1 MGSGSD
7 YIFFCLNLDISV
19 GDHQETV
26 PVEGVAGGGTA
37 YGWSDTG
44 VNDPRP
50 LRGAIDPMKVSSL
63 ELLNVWCM
71 PNSANVGPQDMPREL
86 EPISLLAARNE
97 RESIQ
102 IAIRPKVS
110 WGGSGIAGTVQVQCT
125 DLCSPCG
132 ARLVV
137 GQSLTLRRVVP
148 VLGVPDAL
156 VPLDMPVC
164 QLNLFPGETT
174 VIWIS
179 VDVPSEQ
186 TPGHY
191 EGEIIIS
198 ATKSEAESTSQS
210 LTKVEKHQL
219 YRELRDCLDVVE
231 PLKGR
236 PSEEVV
242 ERVKSA
248 TSSLRRV
255 LLSPSFADFFS
266 DYGPIDMMEEDAV
279 SSLSIRLKI
288 SLTVWDFVLP
298 VTPSVPAVIGVS
310 FFIYWVRN
318 YIKPLNWLWRIS
330 TGNKLLSIEF
340 TLFSVCQISDT
351 VIEDRFGVEH
361 GTNEWFELLD
371 QHFKWL
377 LQYRISPYFCRWG
390 NGMRV
395 LTYTSPWP
403 ADHPKSDE
411 YFSDPRL
418 AAYAVPNGPIVPCGD
433 TAKDYLRREV
443 EILRTKNHWKK
454 AYFYLWDEP
463 LNIEQYNG
471 IRSMASEIHAYAPDA
486 RILTTYYCGP
496 SDAPLASNNFEAFLK
511 VPEFLRPHTQIY
523 CTRTAKSSQHIKTT
537 KPEDAIS
544 YFMVFTGKCQDI
556 SWHLTGVYAPSEGAE
571 REETSWEIGAARGLV
586 TGSWILCGDFNIV
599 RHPSEKKNCSRIN
612 KGMIDFSDFIE
623 DMELVDIELS
633 GGKYSWKKGDR
644 HITTSR
650 LDKILFFEE
659 WASNFRNISQ
669 NLLPRVT
676 SDHSPIMLQCGDWE
690 TTKSYFKFENW
701 WLETDGFKERV
712 KGCKTFSGNL
722 RARKQEVLRQLA
734 ELEETQEHRALE
746 AEEITSRLTLNMKF
760 EDVANREKIAYRQRS
775 RAVWLKQGD
784 RNTDF
789 FHRIANAHR
798 STNTIDKLKVRGVI
812 LTKVEEV
819 HEEIIS
825 YSKKL
830 YSELEDWRPH
840 LDVRNCP
847 MIGEEEN
854 SLLMAPFGQQE
865 ILESIKAC
873 AGDKAPGPDG
883 FSMAFFSQC
892 WETINTDLVAAL
904 QNFHKEEIFE
914 KSINASFVVLIPKK
928 VGAMEL
934 KDFRPISLIG
944 GVYKIIA
951 KLMAERLKKVIHSLM
966 AKERAWIRG
975 FQVGTRATNN
985 LEITHLQYADDTLVF
1000 CEAEKDQMLFLRVIF
1015 IIFEVVFGLH
1025 INWGKSFIYPI
1036 NEVVEVDNLA
1046 AILGGRVGELPT
1058 IYLGMPLGAK
1068 SKSKGIWNGVIEKCE
1083 KKLTHWKSQ
1092 HLSLGGNEDKKKF
1105 HLVKW
1110 VVVTK
1115 SKKRGGMGIRDM
1127 KMHKKEPND
1136 KMALEICYRGKY
1148 VVERGHGWNLQLRRN
1163 LNDWEMKSIGSFYNT
1178 MESFNNLTG
1187 EWVIGNREDLAKD
1200 IIAEIQ
1206 TENGEEWWTY
1216 VCLGPGDPHPN
1227 WHLGMRGTQ
1236 HRAVMWRVWKEGGT
1250 GFLYWGA
1257 NCYEKATVPSAE
1269 IKFRRG
1275 LPPGDG
1281 VLFYPGQVFSSSQ
1294 QPVASLR
1301 LERLLSGLQDIEYL
1315 KLYASRF
1322 GRDES
1327 LNLLE
1332 KTGMYQGPERYTS
1345 EHTPID
1351 IMRGE
1356 VYRTCRS

>member
-1 MGSGSD
+1 MENS
-7 YIFFCLNLDISV
+7 

-26 PVEGVAGGGTA
+26 VPPVEGVAGGGTA

-50 LRGAIDPMKVSSL
+50 LRGAIDPMKVPSL

-174 VIWIS
+174 VIWVSI
-179 VDVPSEQ
+179 DVPSEQ
-186 TPGHY
+186 TPGQY

-198 ATKSEAESTSQS
+198 ASKTEAESTNQS
-210 LTKVEKHQL
+210 LSKVEKHQL
-219 YRELRDCLDVVE
+219 YRELRDCLDAVE
-231 PLKGR
+231 PLEGK
-236 PSEEVV
+236 PLEEVV

-255 LLSPSFADFFS
+255 LLSPSFSDFFS
-266 DYGPIDMMEEDAV
+266 DNGPIDMMEEDAI

-298 VTPSVPAVIGVS
+298 TTPSVPAVIG
-310 FFIYWVRN
+310 
-318 YIKPLNWLWRIS
+318 
-330 TGNKLLSIEF
+330 
-340 TLFSVCQISDT
+340 ISDT

-361 GTNEWFELLD
+361 GSNEWFELLD

-403 ADHPKSDE
+403 VL
-411 YFSDPRL
+411 L
-418 AAYAVPNGPIVPCGD
+418 AFVQ
-433 TAKDYLRREV
+433 
-443 EILRTKNHWKK
+443 
-454 AYFYLWDEP
+454 P
-463 LNIEQYNG
+463 LNIEQYNA

-523 CTRTAKSSQHIKTT
+523 CTS
-537 KPEDAIS
+537 
-544 YFMVFTGKCQDI
+544 
-556 SWHLTGVYAPSEGAE
+556 
-571 REETSWEIGAARGLV
+571 
-586 TGSWILCGDFNIV
+586 
-599 RHPSEKKNCSRIN
+599 
-612 KGMIDFSDFIE
+612 
-623 DMELVDIELS
+623 
-633 GGKYSWKKGDR
+633 
-644 HITTSR
+644 
-650 LDKILFFEE
+650 
-659 WASNFRNISQ
+659 
-669 NLLPRVT
+669 
-676 SDHSPIMLQCGDWE
+676 
-690 TTKSYFKFENW
+690 
-701 WLETDGFKERV
+701 
-712 KGCKTFSGNL
+712 
-722 RARKQEVLRQLA
+722 
-734 ELEETQEHRALE
+734 
-746 AEEITSRLTLNMKF
+746 
-760 EDVANREKIAYRQRS
+760 
-775 RAVWLKQGD
+775 
-784 RNTDF
+784 
-789 FHRIANAHR
+789 
-798 STNTIDKLKVRGVI
+798 
-812 LTKVEEV
+812 
-819 HEEIIS
+819 
-825 YSKKL
+825 
-830 YSELEDWRPH
+830 
-840 LDVRNCP
+840 
-847 MIGEEEN
+847 
-854 SLLMAPFGQQE
+854 
-865 ILESIKAC
+865 
-873 AGDKAPGPDG
+873 
-883 FSMAFFSQC
+883 
-892 WETINTDLVAAL
+892 
-904 QNFHKEEIFE
+904 
-914 KSINASFVVLIPKK
+914 
-928 VGAMEL
+928 
-934 KDFRPISLIG
+934 
-944 GVYKIIA
+944 
-951 KLMAERLKKVIHSLM
+951 
-966 AKERAWIRG
+966 
-975 FQVGTRATNN
+975 
-985 LEITHLQYADDTLVF
+985 
-1000 CEAEKDQMLFLRVIF
+1000 
-1015 IIFEVVFGLH
+1015 
-1025 INWGKSFIYPI
+1025 
-1036 NEVVEVDNLA
+1036 
-1046 AILGGRVGELPT
+1046 
-1058 IYLGMPLGAK
+1058 
-1068 SKSKGIWNGVIEKCE
+1068 
-1083 KKLTHWKSQ
+1083 
-1092 HLSLGGNEDKKKF
+1092 
-1105 HLVKW
+1105 
-1110 VVVTK
+1110 
-1115 SKKRGGMGIRDM
+1115 
-1127 KMHKKEPND
+1127 
-1136 KMALEICYRGKY
+1136 
-1148 VVERGHGWNLQLRRN
+1148 
-1163 LNDWEMKSIGSFYNT
+1163 
-1178 MESFNNLTG
+1178 

-1322 GRDES
+1322 GRDEG

-1332 KTGMYQGPERYTS
+1332 KTGMYLGPERYTS

-1351 IMRGE
+1351 VMRGE